1 MGDYVPWG
9 VPLSPEQQA
18 RETIDAQLI
27 AAGWLVQSRDEVN
40 LHAGRGV
47 AVREFKLLQGH
58 GVADYL
64 LFVDAKAVGVV
75 EAKKLG
81 ETLSGVE
88 VQTEKYSAGLPPKY
102 PAPIR
107 PLPFLFQSTGVE
119 TYFTNRLDPEP
130 RARRVFHMLRPAF
143 FAEQLEAD
151 ALPGEKVP
159 ANLRRKLRAMPTLE
173 ATPNWNS
180 DRLRDVQ
187 KRAVTSLEA
196 SLREDRPR
204 ALVQMATG
212 SGKTVFAITAAYRLL
227 RYGGAK
233 RVLFLVDRGNL
244 GRQAMEAFKAYQ
256 TPDDGRLFTQVY
268 VVQHLTSPKL
278 NPAAAVVISTIQR
291 LYSVLQGKELPG
303 EDADEASAFEAGQ
316 AFRDPPPV
324 AYNPGLPV
332 EAFDAIIVDECH
344 RSIYTLWRQVLEYF
358 DAFLV
363 GLTATPAT
371 HTFAFFQRNL
381 VMEYGHAQAVADG
394 VNLDYDIFRI
404 RTRITEGGATA
415 EGGPHEVIGRR
426 DRETRAVRWERQDD
440 DITYAGKALNRAV
453 VAEDQIRSV
462 IRCYKDLCLPMCFP
476 GRTQVPKTL
485 IFAMNDSHA
494 DDIVRQVRE
503 VFGKGNDFCEKITYN
518 TGTIR
523 VVEPAVVDAAGN
535 RVREARVTYK
545 SGGTSAEDLLSSF
558 RNSLYPRIVVTVD
571 MIATG
576 TDVKPLEVVMFMRA
590 VKSRLFYEQMKGRG
604 VRVCEDSDFQAVTP
618 DAASKTRFV
627 LVDCVGLTDGDGLDD
642 PSPPLDQ
649 KKSATLKQLLDAVAL
664 GVTEPD
670 VLTTLASR
678 LIRLERSLPPEESAA
693 LAELAGSPLS
703 TIAAGLI
710 AAADPESG
718 VDVAK
723 ACMPIAANPG
733 LRAQVIEARRSQDQV
748 LDAKT
753 LDEVLVAGHGDAT
766 IEKARQTVAAFKDFI
781 AQHHDEIAA
790 LEVVYSQPWKA
801 NVWAVLKK
809 LSQEIV
815 RPPRSWSVPGLWE
828 AYSRVEA
835 GRVRGRAGPKAV
847 ADLYQLV
854 RHVLGQK
861 PTIEPFREQVED
873 RYQIWLKEQA
883 ATGISFTDEQRRWLD
898 AVKDHVASSL
908 IVGRDD
914 LQESPFSTMGG
925 LAKAKRL
932 FGDRLEPLL
941 DELNRSLVA

>member
-1 MGDYVPWG
+1 MRA
-9 VPLSPEQQA
+9 VPLTPEQRA
-18 RETIDAQLI
+18 RENIDAQLI
-27 AAGWLVQSRDEVN
+27 AAGWIVQSRDEVN

-47 AVREFKLLQGH
+47 AVREFKLIAGH
-58 GVADYL
+58 GFADYL
-64 LFVDAKAVGVV
+64 LFVDAKAVGVI
-75 EAKKLG
+75 EAKQVG

-88 VQTEKYSAGLPPKY
+88 IQTEKYSVGLPPKY

-107 PLPFLFQSTGVE
+107 PLPFLFQSTGVD
-119 TYFTNRLDPEP
+119 TWFTNRLDPEP
-130 RARRVFHMLRPAF
+130 RARRIFHLLRPDF
-143 FAEQLEAD
+143 FQEQLAAD
-151 ALPGEKVP
+151 PLPGDTVP
-159 ANLRRKLRAMPTLE
+159 GVLRRRLRAMPTLE

-180 DRLRDVQ
+180 ARLRDVQ
-187 KRAVTSLEA
+187 KRAVTSLET
-196 SLREDRPR
+196 SLRENRPR

-212 SGKTVFAITAAYRLL
+212 SGKTIFAIAATYRML
-227 RYGGAK
+227 RYGGGK
-233 RVLFLVDRGNL
+233 RILFLVDRGNL
-244 GRQAMEAFKAYQ
+244 GRQALKEFQTFQ

-268 VVQHLTSPKL
+268 VVQHLTSPRL

-291 LYSVLQGKELPG
+291 LYSVLQGKELPS
-303 EDADEASAFEAGQ
+303 EAADEASAFEAAQ

-324 AYNPGLPV
+324 AYNSGLPV
-332 EAFDAIIVDECH
+332 EAFDAIFVDECH
-344 RSIYTLWRQVLEYF
+344 RSIYTVWRQVLEYF
-358 DAFLV
+358 DSFLI

-371 HTFAFFQRNL
+371 HTFAFFNRNL

-404 RTRITEGGATA
+404 RTRITEQGATA
-415 EGGPHEVIGRR
+415 DGGPQEVIGKRHR
-426 DRETRAVRWERQDD
+426 MTRALRWERQDE
-440 DITYAGKALNRAV
+440 DITYAANELNRDV
-453 VAEDQIRSV
+453 VSEDQIRTV
-462 IRCYKDLCLPMCFP
+462 IRCFKDQCLPTCFP
-476 GRTQVPKTL
+476 DRTHVPKTL

-503 VFGKGNDFCEKITYN
+503 VFGKGNEFCEKITYQ

-523 VVEPAVVDAAGN
+523 VVEPEEFDSSGK
-535 RVREARVTYK
+535 RVREARIGYK
-545 SGGTSAEDLLSSF
+545 NTGITPEDLLSSF
-558 RNSLYPRIVVTVD
+558 RNSPNPRVVVTVD

-576 TDVKPLEVVMFMRA
+576 THVQPLEVVMFMRA
-590 VKSRLFYEQMKGRG
+590 VRSRLFYEQMKGRG
-604 VRVCEDSDFQAVTP
+604 VRVCDDADFQAVTP
-618 DAASKTRFV
+618 GSHSKTRFV
-627 LVDCVGLTDGDGLDD
+627 LVDCIGLTDGDGLDD

-649 KKSATLKQLLDAVAL
+649 KKSATLKQLMDAVAL

-678 LIRLERSLPPEESAA
+678 LIRLERSLPPEETAA

-733 LRAQVIEARRSQDQV
+733 LRAQIIEARRSQDQV

-753 LDEVLVAGHGDAT
+753 LDEVLLAGHGDAT

-781 AQHHDEIAA
+781 AHHHDEIAV

-801 NVWAVLKK
+801 NVWAVVKK

-815 RPPRSWSVPGLWE
+815 RPPNSWSVPGLWE

-835 GRVRGRAGPKAV
+835 GLVRGRAGPKAV

-861 PTIEPFREQVED
+861 PTIEPFREQVEE
-873 RYQIWLKEQA
+873 RYLLWLKEQA
-883 ATGISFTDEQRRWLD
+883 AAGVSFKDEQRRWLD

-925 LAKAKRL
+925 LAKARRL
-932 FGDRLEPLL
+932 FGEQLEPLL
-941 DELNRSLVA
+941 DDLNRSLVA